1 MGPLVAAHLR
11 CSGFGTVVVSGL
23 GFLLI
28 VVVVTLIGSLVVWL
42 RNRKPTH
49 FMSSVDDFEREM
61 RALDGLPAPTGRNI
75 ARAQP
80 SGIHENRRPRSKLN
94 PDGVETPG
102 VPDGSDSSDQP
113 GDHPG
118 DDPGEQNVPFEQD
131 EEGR

>member
-11 CSGFGTVVVSGL
+11 CSGFGTAVVSGL

-102 VPDGSDSSDQP
+102 VQDGSDS
-113 GDHPG
+113 GDH
-118 DDPGEQNVPFEQD
+118 PGEQNVPFEQD